1 MVSYHPASKGKSS
14 IYGVIL
20 VLLVFLTVIFSG
32 CSALPTSGSDH
43 IIVPD
48 SKTSLAVARESL
60 DVPKTTALDRRF
72 DSNLVPTGSQP
83 LSLLILRSW
92 EMFISPMFFDADR
105 LNELLNRYKKVRAD
119 PQGNKRQ
126 RDDRRQLSDVHRH
139 IGQAW
144 TRTVQQDCDI
154 SSVARAIG
162 DLKQGDR
169 ISTVMRAHGGSN
181 VCIHWTQNIP
191 YRATRLRSGRGMP
204 NYPWIQRYVSKAFS
218 SGAF

>member
-1 MVSYHPASKGKSS
+1 MLTLRTRVHWVLSKVSMVSYHPASKGKSS

-92 EMFISPMFFDADR
+92 AMFISAMFFR
-105 LNELLNRYKKVRAD
+105 CGQTERALE
-119 PQGNKRQ
+119 QVQKGSRRSTRQQTAKR
-126 RDDRRQLSDVHRH
+126 
-139 IGQAW
+139 
-144 TRTVQQDCDI
+144 
-154 SSVARAIG
+154 
-162 DLKQGDR
+162 
-169 ISTVMRAHGGSN
+169 
-181 VCIHWTQNIP
+181 
-191 YRATRLRSGRGMP
+191 
-204 NYPWIQRYVSKAFS
+204 
-218 SGAF
+218 